1 VTGTNKLSVGMQFGR
16 LTIIAKA
23 HDYIEQKSGR
33 HREQW
38 LCQCECGNQKVIIGN
53 SLTKNKHPTRSCGC
67 LRSEIEDLSG
77 LAFGR
82 LTVLSRAKN
91 KENGRTAWNC
101 LCDCGNSCI
110 VGTKELKNGET
121 QSCGCLRDDLL
132 TKNLLGQKFGK
143 LTVIRRADNH
153 VNYDGAFW
161 ECECECGNKIITSG
175 KRLMYEHTTSCGC
188 LKSKGEQKIASLLSH
203 HKILYTPQYTFPDCV
218 TENGFP
224 CRFDFGILDEYHR
237 LRCLIEYDG
246 IQHFEE
252 SNFDLQKNKM
262 RDAIKNDY
270 CKQHNIPLIRI
281 PYTDFDKLNITYIK
295 ERINE
300 YV

>member
-1 VTGTNKLSVGMQFGR
+1 MDNTKKFSIGMRFGR
-16 LTIIAKA
+16 LTVLEKA
-23 HDYIEQKSGR
+23 TDYIEPKTGR
-33 HREQW
+33 HKERW
-38 LCQCECGNQKVIIGN
+38 LCQCECGNRKVIMGN
-53 SLTKNKHPTRSCGC
+53 SLTKNKYPTRSCGC
-67 LRSEIEDLSG
+67 LRSDIEDLSG

-101 LCDCGNSCI
+101 LCNCGNSCVI
-110 VGTKELKNGET
+110 GTKELKSGET
-121 QSCGCLRDDLL
+121 KSCGCLRDDLL

-143 LTVIRRADNH
+143 LTVIERTDKP
-153 VNYDGAFW
+153 VDYDGAFW
-161 ECECECGNKIITSG
+161 KCMCDCGNEIVTSG
-175 KRLMYEHTTSCGC
+175 KRLMYNHTTSCGC
-188 LKSKGEQKIASLLSH
+188 LKSKGEQKIASLLSR
-203 HKILYTPQYTFPDCV
+203 HKILYTPQYTFSDCL

-224 CRFDFGILDEYHR
+224 CRFDFGVLDEYYH

-252 SNFDLQKNKM
+252 SNFNLQKNQM
-262 RDAIKNDY
+262 RDSIKNEY